1 MPQFDDAASFW
12 DSRYAE
18 ETYLFGTEPNAFLAR
33 EAWRLQPGWHALAVA
48 DGEGRNGVWLAE
60 RGLGVTSIDVSPRG
74 TQKARALAEARGVEL
89 DIRTIDVTAFDMGEA
104 AFDAVVAIFIQFAP
118 PGTREEL
125 FARMIRALKPG
136 GLLFLQGY
144 RPEQVDYGTG
154 GPPDRAHMYTMEL
167 LHGQF
172 GQLEWLHSASYD
184 APVREGRGHDGMS
197 ALIELVARKP
207 A

>member
-12 DSRYAE
+12 DGRYAE
-18 ETYLFGTEPNAFLAR
+18 ESYLFGTEPNAFLAR
-33 EAWRLQPGWHALAVA
+33 EGWRLQPGWHALAVA

-60 RGLGVTSIDVSPRG
+60 QGLGVTSIDISRRG
-74 TQKARALAEARGVEL
+74 TEKAHALAEARGVTL
-89 DIRTIDVTAFDMGEA
+89 DIRNVEVTAFDMGEA

-118 PGTREEL
+118 PGTREAL

-154 GPPDRAHMYTMEL
+154 GPPQREHMYTMDL
-167 LHGQF
+167 LETHF
-172 GQLEWLHSASYD
+172 ADLEWLHGASYD
-184 APVREGRGHDGMS
+184 APVHEGKGHDGTS